1 MSDIRRVLENIK
13 NIDCQADKLE
23 TEITNA
29 YNNYDYYS
37 DGKIEV
43 KRSEELDREGFKAYS
58 VHLDKPGEPKV
69 VMFVNEGLDH
79 YVAKVE
85 DAYIE

>member
-13 NIDCQADKLE
+13 IIDCQADKLE
-23 TEITNA
+23 NEIANA
-29 YNNYDYYS
+29 YNDYDYYS

-43 KRSEELDREGFKAYS
+43 RRSEELDRDGLKAYS
-58 VHLDKPGEPKV
+58 AHLDKPGEPKV
-69 VMFVNEGLDH
+69 LMLVNEGLDH

>member
-29 YNNYDYYS
+29 YSDYDYYS
-37 DGKIEV
+37 DGNIEV
-43 KRSEELDREGFKAYS
+43 KRSEELDREGLKAYS
-58 VHLDKPGEPKV
+58 ARLDKTGEPKV